1 MGYCTIRKKGCPL
14 REIFNPPNE
23 DELKIMHAYSE
34 ARILPFVEKFDS
46 VFSVMD
52 LDLNQAITASFYAL
66 IWWIDIDNMAKELR
80 GDLMSLMT
88 RFIAS
93 YRDPKLMDA
102 EAVEEF
108 SLNMQT
114 VSVCLSSLG
123 KPDKLSSHE
132 IIYSLILSIIAM
144 SKDAVGI
151 SKEIL
156 DQNMEWLAV
165 LGNSLLRQL
174 MANAL
179 DSEKWPF
186 GKSQTIPFRV

>member
-1 MGYCTIRKKGCPL
+1 L